1 MPRMAKDFDAIDT
14 NKDGKV
20 TPDEIRA
27 RMQARMA
34 ERQKGAGKGDA
45 PKPQ

>member
-1 MPRMAKDFDAIDT
+1 MPRMAKDFALIDA
-14 NKDGKV
+14 NKDGKI

-27 RMQARMA
+27 RMQAHMA
-34 ERQKGAGKGDA
+34 ERRNSPGKGDA